1 MHLFKEGQ
9 VAATLS
15 EAQQQR
21 QDVDGAG
28 GLLRLLGARRS
39 RSSLGQTKLLSH
51 CRREKHMHSSD
62 QATHSDD
69 KDELSLSPESNFT
82 SKPPHTQR
90 SGSGQDSH
98 STLFKEYLK
107 TNHCHYFQ

>member
-1 MHLFKEGQ
+1 M
-9 VAATLS
+9 AATLP

-51 CRREKHMHSSD
+51 CREKHMHSSD

-69 KDELSLSPESNFT
+69 KDELSLSLTPESNFT
-82 SKPPHTQR
+82 CVLENKPPHTQC
-90 SGSGQDSH
+90 SGSGQNSH
-98 STLFKEYLK
+98 STIFKED
-107 TNHCHYFQ
+107 

>member
-1 MHLFKEGQ
+1 M
-9 VAATLS
+9 AATLS

-28 GLLRLLGARRS
+28 GLLRLLGARGS

-51 CRREKHMHSSD
+51 CRREKHMHSFD

-69 KDELSLSPESNFT
+69 KDELSVSPESNFT
-82 SKPPHTQR
+82 CMLENKPPHTQR

-98 STLFKEYLK
+98 STLFKEY
-107 TNHCHYFQ
+107 

>member
-1 MHLFKEGQ
+1 M
-9 VAATLS
+9 AATLS

-39 RSSLGQTKLLSH
+39 RSSLGQTELLSH

-69 KDELSLSPESNFT
+69 KDELSLSHQRVT
-82 SKPPHTQR
+82 SPPNLPTP
-90 SGSGQDSH
+90 SAVVQDRIVIQ
-98 STLFKEYLK
+98 LYLK
-107 TNHCHYFQ
+107 SI